1 MEGERDLQVPA
12 GTQPDDVLLLPKL
25 GAPKLNKPSQRGDH
39 FFSVKVTIPKE
50 LRYRSVDYVA
60 GMFCLTCT
68 RLPYNHSK
76 AFLKFSMLHKLF
88 SVSLLFLETMYHCS
102 HVS

>member
-39 FFSVKVTIPKE
+39 FFSVKVTIPTK

-60 GMFCLTCT
+60 EMFCLTCT
-68 RLPYNHSK
+68 RLCYNNRK
-76 AFLKFSMLHKLF
+76 GFLKF
-88 SVSLLFLETMYHCS
+88 
-102 HVS
+102 